1 MTLPASLR
9 WVTAASARRSAPLIA
24 WVLLG
29 PLCLV
34 SAEAETPP
42 QFEADVL
49 PILTA
54 HCLKCHGL
62 EAAMVGLD
70 LRTPPLI
77 LRGGD
82 NGTIVTKGSADE
94 SLLYKRISSATMPPS
109 GELKL
114 REEQIET
121 IRRWIDAGLPASRTY
136 GDVTKAE
143 APEVTEKDRQYWAF
157 QKLAR
162 PKVPVVRQKSRVRTP
177 IDAFVLAKLEEKGLG
192 FSAETGKRALIRR
205 AYFDLIGLPPSPEE
219 IDEFLAEPSKEAY
232 EQLLD
237 SLLDSPHFGE
247 RWGRHWLDQGGYADS
262 RGMDN
267 DAAII
272 TDAEGKWC
280 YRDYVVRSFN
290 EDKPFDR
297 FVTEQLAGDELVDWR
312 AAEKFAPETRELL
325 IATSFLRSSPDR
337 TDAPELNTA
346 DQRYGIAHR
355 TLENVSSSILGLT
368 VGCAKCHSH
377 KYDPIPHTDY
387 YRLLSIFTP
396 AFNPQSWLQP
406 EERRLPDVSAA
417 EKKDIERHNEEID
430 KQAEPLTKP
439 LAELRRPY
447 EERLLEK
454 KLAAIPDTLRDDAR
468 VAVQTPTDKR
478 TALQK
483 YLFAK
488 LGKMLKV
495 SAEEVDA
502 ALDKNDEDKARAEA
516 LQRQIDPYDARRKKY
531 GTIQAVYDVGPPS
544 PAYLLRRGD
553 FQNPGR
559 EVEPGF
565 LSVLTEAGQDLGF
578 QSSGAKGKTSG
589 RRLAFAKWLTK
600 DDTPAAALVARVVVS
615 RLWQHLL
622 GEGIVATAD
631 NFGRSGVPP
640 THPELLEFLA
650 GELIES
656 GWRIK
661 PVVKLIMTS
670 SVYTQATYRAED
682 ESTRDP
688 DPVAVDPGNKLLWR
702 MPLRRLESETI
713 RDAMLVAGG
722 KLDRT
727 IGGAPIPIVILP
739 GGKVVISTKDLPTA
753 TSQWRRSL
761 YIYARRNY
769 NHSLLAVFDQ
779 PVLMTTCARRES
791 SAVVLQSLAMINDEF
806 VMDQAKHFAERV
818 EKSGGESLGEKIDL
832 AFRIA
837 LGRKPALKEQAWSTA
852 LFERQAERHR
862 ADQIPA
868 EQAADNALVSLCHT
882 LFNTNEFL
890 YLE

>member
-1 MTLPASLR
+1 M
-9 WVTAASARRSAPLIA
+9 PLIA
-24 WVLLG
+24 CLLLA
-29 PLCLV
+29 PLGLV

-42 QFEADVL
+42 QFETDVL

-54 HCLKCHGL
+54 HCFKCHGL

-94 SLLYKRISSATMPPS
+94 SLLYKRISTATMPPS

-121 IRRWIDAGLPASRTY
+121 IRRWIDAGLPATRTY
-136 GDVTKAE
+136 GDAAK
-143 APEVTEKDRQYWAF
+143 TESPKVSEEDRQYWAF

-162 PKVPVVRQKSRVRTP
+162 PKVPKVRRKSRVRTP

-192 FSAETGKRALIRR
+192 FSAEAGKRALIRR

-232 EQLLD
+232 GQLLD
-237 SLLDSPHFGE
+237 RLLDSPHFGE
-247 RWGRHWLDQGGYADS
+247 RWGRHWLDQGGYSDS

-272 TDAEGKWC
+272 TNAEGKWR
-280 YRDYVVRSFN
+280 YRDYVVRAFN

-312 AAEKFAPETRELL
+312 SAEEFTPETRELL
-325 IATSFLRSSPDR
+325 IATSFLRSAPDR
-337 TDAPELNTA
+337 TDLRELNTA
-346 DQRYGIAHR
+346 DQRYGIAHL
-355 TLENVSSSILGLT
+355 TLGNVSSSILGLT

-387 YRLLSIFTP
+387 YQLLSIFTP
-396 AFNPQSWLQP
+396 AFNPQSWVQP
-406 EERRLPDVSAA
+406 EERQLPDVSEA
-417 EKKDIERHNEEID
+417 EKKEIERHNEEID
-430 KQAEPLTKP
+430 KQAEPFTKP
-439 LAELRRPY
+439 LADLRLPY
-447 EERLLEK
+447 EERLLEE
-454 KLAAIPDTLRDDAR
+454 KLVAIPDPLRDDAR
-468 VAVQTPTDKR
+468 VAVQTHQDKR

-488 LGKMLKV
+488 LGKMLEV
-495 SAEEVDA
+495 SEEEVDA
-502 ALDKNDEDKARAEA
+502 ALEKSEEDKARASE
-516 LQRQIDPYDARRKKY
+516 LQRQIDPYDAQRKEY

-544 PAYLLRRGD
+544 PAYLLRRGE

-559 EVEPGF
+559 QVEPGF
-565 LSVLTEAGQDLGF
+565 LSVLTEDAQDLGF
-578 QSSGAKGKTSG
+578 EISGAQGKTSG
-589 RRLAFAKWLTK
+589 RRLAFAKWLTEEN
-600 DDTPAAALVARVVVS
+600 TPAASLVARVVAS

-622 GEGIVATAD
+622 GVGIVATAD

-640 THPELLEFLA
+640 THPELLEWLA
-650 GELIES
+650 SEFIDS
-656 GWRIK
+656 GWHIK
-661 PVVKLIMTS
+661 PLLKQIMTS
-670 SVYTQATYRAED
+670 SVYTQATYRAAG
-682 ESTRDP
+682 ESTRRGP
-688 DPVAVDPGNKLLWR
+688 DPVAVDPGNKLFWR

-713 RDAMLVAGG
+713 RDAMLVASG

-727 IGGAPIPIVILP
+727 IGGAPIPIEILP

-779 PVLMTTCARRES
+779 PVLMTTCARRDS

-818 EKSGGESLGEKIDL
+818 EKSAGESLGEKIDL

-837 LGRKPALKEQAWSTA
+837 LGRKPAPKEQAWSRA
-852 LFERQAERHR
+852 LFERRAERHR
-862 ADQIPA
+862 A
-868 EQAADNALVSLCHT
+868 EQAGDNALVSLCHT
-882 LFNTNEFL
+882 LLNTNEFL

>member
-24 WVLLG
+24 WLLLG

-54 HCLKCHGL
+54 HCFKCHGL

-94 SLLYKRISSATMPPS
+94 SLLYKRISTATMPPS

-136 GDVTKAE
+136 GDVTKTE
-143 APEVTEKDRQYWAF
+143 APSISDEDRQYWAF

-162 PKVPVVRQKSRVRTP
+162 PKVPAVRRKSRVRTP
-177 IDAFVLAKLEEKGLG
+177 IDSFVLAKLEAKGLG
-192 FSAETGKRALIRR
+192 FSGEAGKRALIRR
-205 AYFDLIGLPPSPEE
+205 AYFNLIGLPPSPEE
-219 IDEFLAEPSKEAY
+219 IDEFLADTSKEAY
-232 EQLLD
+232 EGLLD
-237 SLLDSPHFGE
+237 SLLASPHFGE
-247 RWGRHWLDQGGYADS
+247 RWGRHWLDQGGYSDS

-272 TDAEGKWC
+272 TNAEGKWR

-312 AAEKFAPETRELL
+312 SAERFTPQIRKLL
-325 IATSFLRSSPDR
+325 IATSFLRSAPDR
-337 TDAPELNTA
+337 TDLRELNTA
-346 DQRYGIAHR
+346 DQRYGIAHL
-355 TLENVSSSILGLT
+355 TLGNVSSSILGLT

-396 AFNPQSWLQP
+396 AFNPQSWVQP
-406 EERRLPDVSAA
+406 KERRLPDVSAA
-417 EKKDIERHNEEID
+417 EKKEIERHNEEID
-430 KQAEPLTKP
+430 KQAESFTNL
-439 LAELRRPY
+439 LADVRRPY
-447 EERLLEK
+447 EERLLEE

-468 VAVQTPTDKR
+468 VAVQTHIDKR

-495 SAEEVDA
+495 SAGEVDA

-516 LQRQIDPYDARRKKY
+516 LQRQIDPYDVQRKEY

-544 PAYLLRRGD
+544 PAYLLRRGE
-553 FQNPGR
+553 FKNPGR

-565 LSVLTEAGQDLGF
+565 LSVLTEPGQDLGF
-578 QSSGAKGKTSG
+578 ESSGAQGKTSG
-589 RRLAFAKWLTK
+589 RRLAFAKWLTEEN
-600 DDTPAAALVARVVVS
+600 TPAASLVARVVAS

-622 GEGIVATAD
+622 GVGIVATAD
-631 NFGRSGVPP
+631 NFGRSGTPP

-650 GELIES
+650 GELVES

-670 SVYTQATYRAED
+670 SVYTQATYRAEG

-713 RDAMLVAGG
+713 RDAMLVASG

-727 IGGAPIPIVILP
+727 VGGAPIPIEILP
-739 GGKVVISTKDLPTA
+739 GGKVVISTKDLPTP

-779 PVLMTTCARRES
+779 PVLMTTCARRDS

-818 EKSGGESLGEKIDL
+818 EKSAGGSLGEKIGL

-837 LGRKPALKEQAWSTA
+837 LGRKPALKEQAWSAA
-852 LFERQAERHR
+852 LFERRAERHR
-862 ADQIPA
+862 AEGIGA
-868 EQAADNALVSLCHT
+868 EQAGDNALVSLCHT